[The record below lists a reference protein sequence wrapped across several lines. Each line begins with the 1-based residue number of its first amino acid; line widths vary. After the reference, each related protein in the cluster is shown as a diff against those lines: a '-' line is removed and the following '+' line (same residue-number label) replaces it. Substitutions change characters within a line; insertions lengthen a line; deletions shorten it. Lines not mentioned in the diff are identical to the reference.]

1 MARRRAT
8 SLEVARAA
16 GVSRTTVSFVLNDV
30 PGVRITE
37 ETRRRVLEAAR
48 RLNYHPD
55 AAARRL
61 VSGRTHI
68 IGLVLRQTPQQMAAD
83 AFLPEA
89 LHGLSRAARQHGFHV
104 LLEALDPSDPA
115 RHYSTLVR
123 ENHVDGLVLSGPR
136 SDDDEL
142 SQLHSEG
149 FPIVLQGQ
157 LPGSG
162 VPSVDVDNMAGAR
175 TAVEYLLRL
184 GHRRIGLITNAPPVY
199 TAAAARLAGYR
210 SALEAAG
217 LHYDESLVRCGN
229 FTAESG
235 WTAMLDLLRESER
248 PTAVFV
254 ASDLVAIGAVAAA
267 REAGLCVPDDL
278 AVVGFDDIPLARY
291 VDPPLTTIRLPA
303 FALGFAA
310 GDLLIRLIQGEK
322 VRSPEV
328 LLDTELVVRRSC
340 GGTRQTSREGGHEM
354 Q

>member
-8 SLEVARAA
+8 SRQVAEAA
-16 GVSRTTVSFVLNDV
+16 GVSRTTVSFVLNEV
-30 PGVRITE
+30 PGVRISE
-37 ETRRRVLEAAR
+37 ETRQRVLEAAQ

-61 VSGRTHI
+61 VSGHTRI

-89 LHGLSRAARQHGFHV
+89 LHGLSQAARRQGFHV
-104 LLEALDPSDPA
+104 LLEALDPTDST

-123 ENHVDGLVLSGPR
+123 ENHTDGLVLSGPR
-136 SDDDEL
+136 ADDTEL
-142 SQLHSEG
+142 IQLHNEG

-157 LPGSG
+157 LPGTG
-162 VPSVDVDNMAGAR
+162 VPSVDVDNTAGAR
-175 TAVEYLLRL
+175 LAVEHLIQL
-184 GHRRIGLITNAPPVY
+184 GHQRIGLITNAPLVY

-210 SALEAAG
+210 AALQAAD
-217 LHYDESLVRCGN
+217 LPYDEKLVRCGN

-235 WTAMLDLLRESER
+235 YAAMLDLLHGGHA

-254 ASDLVAIGAVAAA
+254 ASDLVAIGALAGA
-267 REAGLCVPDDL
+267 RATGRRVPDDL

-291 VDPPLTTIRLPA
+291 TEPPLTTIRLPA

-310 GDLLIRLIQGEK
+310 GELLIRLIKGEE
-322 VRSPEV
+322 VNSPQM
-328 LLDTELVVRRSC
+328 LLDIELVVRRSS
-340 GGTRQTSREGGHEM
+340 GAVG
-354 Q
+354 

>member
-8 SLEVARAA
+8 SREVAEAA
-16 GVSRTTVSFVLNDV
+16 GVSRTTVSFVLNNV
-30 PGVRITE
+30 PGVRISE
-37 ETRRRVLEAAR
+37 ETRQRVLEAAR

-89 LHGLSRAARQHGFHV
+89 LHGLSQAARRHGFHV
-104 LLEALDPSDPA
+104 MLEALDPNDTT

-123 ENHVDGLVLSGPR
+123 ENHADGLVLSGPR
-136 SDDDEL
+136 SDDAEL
-142 SQLHSEG
+142 IQLYREG

-157 LPGSG
+157 LPGSN
-162 VPSVDVDNMAGAR
+162 VPWVDVDNTAAAR
-175 TAVEYLLRL
+175 AAVEYLIGL
-184 GHRRIGLITNAPPVY
+184 GHRRIGLITNAPLVY

-210 SALEAAG
+210 AALEAAG
-217 LHYDESLVRCGN
+217 LPYDEALVRCGN
-229 FTAESG
+229 FTADSG
-235 WTAMLDLLRESER
+235 YTAMVHLLSIRER

-254 ASDLVAIGAVAAA
+254 ASDLVALGAMAGA
-267 REAGLCVPDDL
+267 RSLGLNIPRDL

-291 VDPPLTTIRLPA
+291 MEPPLTTIRLPA

-310 GDLLIRLIQGEK
+310 GDLLIRLLKGEEI
-322 VRSPEV
+322 RSPHV
-328 LLDTELVVRRSC
+328 LLETELVVRRSC
-340 GGTRQTSREGGHEM
+340 GAAD
-354 Q
+354 